1 MASAVAAQTWPGH
14 HGLSARWTRN
24 VASAPKRVLCLAE
37 AEQRF
42 QPVSLDLG
50 IARRTEAAWSADPY
64 FVNGKRAQTVA
75 YVRKA
80 KPDPASTIE
89 FARKAV
95 LAGDIDDVE
104 ALVRQG
110 RDAES

>member
-1 MASAVAAQTWPGH
+1 V
-14 HGLSARWTRN
+14 
-24 VASAPKRVLCLAE
+24 AE

-42 QPVSLDLG
+42 RPVSLDLG
-50 IARRTEAAWSADPY
+50 IARRTEAACSGTLTSST
-64 FVNGKRAQTVA
+64 GKRAQTVA

-110 RDAES
+110 REAET